1 MKTLLFKNC
10 RLYNAPQ
17 DAPSISVL
25 IQDGKIAKLD
35 SPDLMANA
43 DQIIEAEGRCLAPG
57 FIEVHIQGAG
67 GADVLDNTEQALSTL
82 AQTCARFGMTSYLA
96 TTVYKPDQNN
106 DHLSLAANNV
116 GQDLGGATLLG
127 IHLEGPFIAQV
138 KRGMIQPDCLCMP
151 DSATLDKINDLCQG
165 HLAMMTIASEL
176 PGALPLIES
185 LEKHNTIASLGHTN
199 ATYEQTL
206 DGFNAGIHHVTHLFN
221 AMRSLHHR
229 DPGPL
234 AAIFNHDSVTAQII
248 PDGVHV
254 EPAVLQLA
262 LSHLGYDRVV
272 LITDGMQAL
281 GLPEGPY
288 VYNDLD
294 YISSGGTARY
304 HDGTLIGTA
313 VGLSDL
319 VKRTMTLTGCPL
331 QAAIDMVTKNPA
343 RLLGL
348 EHKKG
353 AIKVGMD
360 ADLVLLNQDLSVYK
374 TCVAGKIVYSQQ
386 S

>member
-1 MKTLLFKNC
+1 MKNLLIQNC
-10 RLYNAPQ
+10 RLYNAAK
-17 DAPSISVL
+17 DAPDTSVL
-25 IQDGKIAKLD
+25 VENGKITQLD
-35 SPDLMANA
+35 ASARGTRT
-43 DQIIEAEGRCLAPG
+43 DQVIEAQGRVLAPG
-57 FIEVHIQGAG
+57 FIDVHIQGAG

-82 AQTCARFGMTSYLA
+82 AKTCARFGVTSYLA
-96 TTVYKPDQNN
+96 TTVYKPNQENT
-106 DHLSLAANNV
+106 HLSLSAECV
-116 GQDLGGATLLG
+116 GRDLGGATLLG
-127 IHLEGPFIAQV
+127 IHLEGPFIAQI

-151 DSATLDKINDLCQG
+151 APETLGKINDLCQG
-165 HLAMMTIASEL
+165 HLTMMTLAPEL
-176 PGALPLIES
+176 PGALDLVEALVAQS
-185 LEKHNTIASLGHTN
+185 TIASLGHTN

-206 DGFNAGIHHVTHLFN
+206 DGFSAGIHHVTHLFN

-234 AAIFNHDSVTAQII
+234 TAIFNHDSVTVQVI

-254 EPAVLQLA
+254 APPVLELA
-262 LSHLGYDRVV
+262 LSRLGHDRVV

-281 GLPEGPY
+281 GLPEGKY

-294 YISSGGTARY
+294 YVSSGGAARY

-319 VKRTMTLTGCPL
+319 VKRTLTLTGCSR

-348 EHKKG
+348 DHRKG
-353 AIKVGMD
+353 AIQVGMD
-360 ADLVLLNQDLSVYK
+360 ADLVLLNQDLSVHK
-374 TCVAGKIVYSQQ
+374 TCVAGQVVYSQ
-386 S
+386 